1 MNMLG
6 LAKRVKARFLLASTS
21 EVYGDPQEHPQT
33 ETYFGEPQAYVIR
46 RGHSRSELSLL
57 SFFRTRQSHRTK
69 SLL

>member
-33 ETYFGEPQAYVIR
+33 EAYFGLYRLSAAYYDRKLTTTNAVFTIEQAM
-46 RGHSRSELSLL
+46 
-57 SFFRTRQSHRTK
+57 
-69 SLL
+69 